1 MALRIA
7 GIGRGKWLATR
18 KLGLAAALLLSAA
31 PVAAQDAAGTQVVV
45 HADTPG
51 PTYDRRIFT
60 QFAEHLGNGIYG
72 GLWVGESSKTPN
84 TRGFRKDVIAALKG
98 LGVPVV
104 RWPGGCFADEYHWR
118 EGIGARS
125 KRPVKINTHWG
136 GVTEPNTVGTHEFF
150 DLIGQIGADA
160 YIAGNVGN
168 GTPQE
173 MAEWVEYMTSP
184 AGTLAQERAKN
195 GRKEP
200 WAVPLFGVG
209 NELWGC
215 GGNMRAEYAADVTR
229 RYATFIKAPAGTQ
242 VAKIASGANVSDYDW
257 TETMMRDAK
266 GQVDAVSL
274 HYYTVPGGWPPRASA
289 SQFDEAG
296 WAQTLSETLRMD
308 ELITKHSAI
317 MDKYDPAKRIWL
329 AVDEW
334 GTWYAGD
341 PGTNPGFLR
350 QQNTLR
356 DALVAAINLNIFAKH
371 ADRVKLTAIAQM
383 VNVLQAMVLTDGAKM
398 VLTPTYHVFA
408 MYKPYMDGTVL
419 PIDVKSP
426 WYNKDQWVMPAV
438 SASAV
443 RGKDGVVRV
452 ALANLDPNKATQVTA
467 TLTGLSASAV
477 TGQVLTAPQMTALN
491 SFDAPNTV
499 APRPFTGARL
509 DAGTLSVALPPKSV
523 VMLELR

>member
-1 MALRIA
+1 MLKALS
-7 GIGRGKWLATR
+7 
-18 KLGLAAALLLSAA
+18 LAAALLLSAA
-31 PVAAQDAAGTQVVV
+31 PLAAQEAQTSQVVV
-45 HADTPG
+45 HADKPG
-51 PTYDRRIFT
+51 PVYDRRIFT
-60 QFAEHLGNGIYG
+60 QFAEHLGTGIYG
-72 GLWVGESSKTPN
+72 GLWVGEKSKIPN
-84 TRGFRKDVIAALKG
+84 VRGFRKDVIGALKG

-118 EGIGARS
+118 EGIGPRA

-136 GVTEPNTVGTHEFF
+136 GVTEANTVGTHEFF
-150 DLIGQIGADA
+150 ELIEQIGAEA
-160 YIAGNVGN
+160 YVAGNVGN

-173 MAEWVEYMTSP
+173 MAEWVEYMTAP
-184 AGTLAQERAKN
+184 AGSLAEERARN
-195 GRKEP
+195 GRKTP
-200 WAVPLFGVG
+200 WAVPYFGVG

-215 GGNMRAEYAADVTR
+215 GGNMRAEYAADLTR
-229 RYATFIKAPAGTQ
+229 RYATFIKAPSGTRIL
-242 VAKIASGANVSDYDW
+242 KIAAGANVDDYKW
-257 TETMMRDAK
+257 TETMIREAA
-266 GQVDAVSL
+266 GQIDGMSL

-296 WAQTLSETLRMD
+296 WAETLSETLRMD
-308 ELITKHSAI
+308 DLINRHTAI
-317 MDKYDPAKRIWL
+317 MDKYDPGKKIWL

-356 DALVAAINLNIFAKH
+356 DALVAAVNLNIFAKY
-371 ADRVKLTAIAQM
+371 ADRVKMTAIAQM
-383 VNVLQAMVLTDGAKM
+383 VNVLQAMILTDGSKM

-426 WYNKDQWVMPAV
+426 WYNKDKWVMPAV

-452 ALANLDPNKATQVTA
+452 ALANLDPNRANTVTA
-467 TLTGLSASAV
+467 TLAGVRATTVG
-477 TGQVLTAPQMTALN
+477 GQVLTAAQMTALN
-491 SFDAPNTV
+491 SFDAPEAV
-499 APRPFTGARL
+499 APRAFTGATL
-509 DAGTLSVALPPKSV
+509 AGQTLTVALPPKSV